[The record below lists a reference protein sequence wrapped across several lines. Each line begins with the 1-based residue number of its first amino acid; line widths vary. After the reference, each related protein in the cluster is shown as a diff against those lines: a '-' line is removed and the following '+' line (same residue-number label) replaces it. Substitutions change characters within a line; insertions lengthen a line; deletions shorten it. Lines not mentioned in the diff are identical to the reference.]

1 MDVHTSPTVL
11 RKEANASHK
20 TMKQKLDRLESTL
33 SALPQVLSEYIDA
46 FNTYCLY
53 GIKLASLLETLFQET
68 PILLVALRFRE
79 ACEQLSDK
87 SNKTGVLQKQEI
99 VGPVKKM
106 APALSK
112 LRSRVES
119 HGKIIAKHESYRK
132 QLEQIKL
139 SHHPKKEKLEH
150 IENKFHTSAEEFARE
165 DAQLAEALNEL
176 HQLRV
181 EVSQVMCVFSEPI
194 PYVVEYICF

>member
-1 MDVHTSPTVL
+1 MDILKSPTMS
-11 RKEANASHK
+11 RKDSNSSHK
-20 TMKQKLDRLESTL
+20 TMKQNLERLESTV
-33 SALPQVLSEYIDA
+33 SAVPQAVGEYIDA
-46 FNTYCLY
+46 FNAYCLC
-53 GIKLASLLETLFQET
+53 GVKLASLLETLFQET

-87 SNKTGVLQKQEI
+87 SNKMGVLQKQEV
-99 VGPVKKM
+99 VGPVKRI

-119 HGKIIAKHESYRK
+119 HGKIISKHESYLK
-132 QLEQIKL
+132 QLEQLKAAN
-139 SHHPKKEKLEH
+139 HPKKEKLET
-150 IENKFHTSAEEFARE
+150 KFHSSAEEFARE

-181 EVSQVMCVFSEPI
+181 EVSLTC
-194 PYVVEYICF
+194 